1 MYNTVNNKIN
11 QLIGVNKPLNSNTK
25 NISIMKSINQFNTNS
40 LYYTTDGLHNNL
52 LYVETFVSQ
61 LRGCNVHIFENLD
74 NELIRLYEDDF
85 DVRYEVY
92 LDL

>member
-11 QLIGVNKPLNSNTK
+11 QLAGVTKPLNKNT
-25 NISIMKSINQFNTNS
+25 MKSINQFNTNS

-85 DVRYEVY
+85 DVHYEVY